1 MNIKALLFTIA
12 GAVVALFYALEAF
25 LEFRAGGIAAPLF
38 VKVLI
43 CAIGVYVFFRYIKLI
58 KNRSADGSSDG
69 AV

>member
-12 GAVVALFYALEAF
+12 GAVVALFYALESF
-25 LEFRAGGIAAPLF
+25 LEFRAGGFAAPLF

-58 KNRSADGSSDG
+58 KKRKAEGSSSS